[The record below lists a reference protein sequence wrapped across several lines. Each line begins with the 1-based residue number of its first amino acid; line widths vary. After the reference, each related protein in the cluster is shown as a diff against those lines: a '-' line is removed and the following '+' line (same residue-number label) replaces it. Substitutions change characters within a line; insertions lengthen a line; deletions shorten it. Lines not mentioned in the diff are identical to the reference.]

1 MVDDKVEVEADLQIQ
16 AEVDQTTE
24 NALFVIP
31 KGDDELLIPVGESYI
46 INIDHEKR
54 IITVNLPEG
63 LLDL

>member
-1 MVDDKVEVEADLQIQ
+1 
-16 AEVDQTTE
+16 
-24 NALFVIP
+24 
-31 KGDDELLIPVGESYI
+31 LLIPVGESYI